1 MRKNQS
7 WRKINAANDL
17 LKMFLVFFFG
27 GGGKKKKQKKK
38 QHLQLWMRSVALG
51 GFR

>member
-17 LKMFLVFFFG
+17 LKMFLVFFFFG
-27 GGGKKKKQKKK
+27 GGGEKKKQKKTASSTMDAK
-38 QHLQLWMRSVALG
+38 C
-51 GFR
+51 GFGWI